1 MKKKS
6 IIIIALVSFVLL
18 CGIGVF
24 IYFLT
29 KTDTNEFNNNL
40 FVDGLVLVEKDGKYG
55 YLNQI
60 GEVVI
65 DFLYD
70 GAESFYNDVAIVKVS
85 GKYFLINKDGKP
97 INNQKYDNLKFDHK
111 GGLYIFMRNTK
122 YGLLSLDGTI
132 LLDAIYDDI
141 GYFSEGVAIVKN
153 GNKYGFIDKKGK
165 QIVEC
170 KYNFAFSFSDGY
182 ASVVIDNKFG
192 YINKKGELVIAALY
206 DYAGPF
212 HDGYAIVLI
221 ETAKG
226 PNCKV
231 IDKNGKT
238 IHSDYELIART
249 KNCFITK
256 KEDAYYII
264 NKNGDKTFL
273 STKYENI
280 YVDTTLV
287 NHYLE
292 YFYAEDEDTFYILD
306 EQGKVVF
313 EATNN
318 GNEVWYLFDIDIS
331 TRNIWFAEYKGNNL
345 TIKTTNGKTLEYE
358 YSESVPELFVE
369 NEKII
374 LRKHNK
380 FGVIDFNGTT
390 LIGFNF
396 DTITVT
402 SDGYAI
408 VEVNDKYGVVDLEGN
423 TIIPILYDNIPYRNI
438 PYWGLE

>member
-1 MKKKS
+1 M
-6 IIIIALVSFVLL
+6 
-18 CGIGVF
+18 
-24 IYFLT
+24 T

-55 YLNQI
+55 YLNQK

-70 GAESFYNDVAIVKVS
+70 GVESFYNGVAIVKVS

-256 KEDAYYII
+256 KRRC
-264 NKNGDKTFL
+264 L
-273 STKYENI
+273 
-280 YVDTTLV
+280 L
-287 NHYLE
+287 HH
-292 YFYAEDEDTFYILD
+292 
-306 EQGKVVF
+306 Q
-313 EATNN
+313 
-318 GNEVWYLFDIDIS
+318 
-331 TRNIWFAEYKGNNL
+331 
-345 TIKTTNGKTLEYE
+345 
-358 YSESVPELFVE
+358 
-369 NEKII
+369 
-374 LRKHNK
+374 
-380 FGVIDFNGTT
+380 
-390 LIGFNF
+390 
-396 DTITVT
+396 
-402 SDGYAI
+402 
-408 VEVNDKYGVVDLEGN
+408 
-423 TIIPILYDNIPYRNI
+423 
-438 PYWGLE
+438 